1 MIGSIDI
8 KVNAAR
14 PNLPLAPLF
23 AFQDSPSSLRVMDVP
38 KSIGNWAITS
48 VKVAVEYPDNTT
60 VEKVAVRSGSVWV
73 ATLEGS
79 EVAGKVS
86 NGYEVLADGK
96 DEDGNDVTGY
106 VLGKGDVYILE
117 NGTELSR
124 LVGKIAV
131 RYMDEIPDVPTK
143 GDLMNSNGELRLFDG
158 EDWLVISTTEPPPV
172 YDSQIT
178 IKKNGTPVG
187 TFTVNADQPKAIDI
201 PVPSNTSDIV
211 NDSGFITVAAIPSD
225 ISAFNND
232 VGYIT
237 EAAIPSNVTAFNND
251 AGYITQEAIPSEISA
266 FQNDVGYLTSVS
278 WGEVQDKP
286 DVALMSDIPSNVS
299 ELENDVGYITA
310 SAIPSQVSAFEND
323 VGYLSTVS
331 WGQVTDKPDVALVSQ
346 IPTTTASLVNDSGF
360 ITASAIPSNVGAF
373 TNDVGYLTAS
383 SIPAIPSKTSDLQN
397 DSGFLTSTSTAFTAK
412 RDKTDL
418 SYEYHY
424 SESEYWNIPR
434 WVVVY
439 DGSTFNLDKYNPETM
454 EWTDGSGVWS
464 VKVDFA
470 GMDATPYFTLFHQT
484 NGVLA
489 VTPTE
494 GAGSTTWN
502 FTLLGEPGTVE
513 MDMDGTLTT
522 VDAVEKVVD
531 ERIVPKRDY
540 NDISYYAT
548 SETYSAYTH
557 GISTFTIA
565 TTWSNIG
572 EQTTN
577 APTVSANTTTWAL
590 DNGLGVLTADGS
602 TFYFQQSGS
611 AVGSSFSMDEL
622 KAGAVRRVFDIGG
635 YEGINV
641 TANANFFKTE
651 FALKDALPSKTSD
664 LVNDSGFIT
673 ASAIPSSY
681 SAIMDSS
688 GCVVNA
694 NLSAV
699 YYGEV
704 SKWVLTFYGKTYTLD
719 GPKTRASWSASAP
732 YSQGDTRGTLSWA
745 DNYWTLDWYYYDGS
759 DWGYPLQDYTE
770 APLEATSLQF
780 DEYVPV
786 QSCVWTS
793 GFSELVSGTLATKS
807 DLQDVVSAFPS
818 NVGAFTNDVG
828 YLTASSSS
836 FTNKRDY
843 DDLTYPGT
851 VYPSETHRIRE
862 FDLNIEGG
870 HNPSRYTLNKFSTNV
885 PNYGSMWAN
894 DEEYWNYA
902 VTTSNGEDFT
912 FNKYGEGGE
921 VATFT
926 MSDVTAGAI
935 TFTMTDDEIEYTCHL
950 SASMYETTLALKDY
964 VDA

>member
-14 PNLPLAPLF
+14 PNLPLCPLF

-131 RYMDEIPDVPTK
+131 RYMDEIPDVPAK

-158 EDWLVISTTEPPPV
+158 EDWVVISTTEPPPV

-201 PVPSNTSDIV
+201 PVPSRTSDIE
-211 NDSGFITVAAIPSD
+211 NDSGFITVAAIPST
-225 ISAFNND
+225 ISSFEND

-251 AGYITQEAIPSEISA
+251 AGYITQEAIPSEISAFENDVGYITAEAIPSQVSSFENDAGYITASALPTKVSELENDSGYITESAIPSNVGA

-299 ELENDVGYITA
+299 ELENDAGYITA
-310 SAIPSQVSAFEND
+310 NALPTKVSE
-323 VGYLSTVS
+323 LE
-331 WGQVTDKPDVALVSQ
+331 
-346 IPTTTASLVNDSGF
+346 NDSGF
-360 ITASAIPSNVGAF
+360 ITLAQVPTPSCIEDATGNRINA
-373 TNDVGYLTAS
+373 
-383 SIPAIPSKTSDLQN
+383 
-397 DSGFLTSTSTAFTAK
+397 
-412 RDKTDL
+412 DL
-418 SYEYHY
+418 SCTYIDNAWEVTDPSSNKYVLEYVGFIQSHHTW
-424 SESEYWNIPR
+424 ECVVPENIKLVLTYANDWELYVYTWQEVEPE
-434 WVVVY
+434 VY
-439 DGSTFNLDKYNPETM
+439 DWVRVVLGVYNGDSDIT
-454 EWTDGSGVWS
+454 TI
-464 VKVDFA
+464 
-470 GMDATPYFTLFHQT
+470 PYFVNAQT
-484 NGVLA
+484 
-489 VTPTE
+489 T
-494 GAGSTTWN
+494 
-502 FTLLGEPGTVE
+502 
-513 MDMDGTLTT
+513 
-522 VDAVEKVVD
+522 
-531 ERIVPKRDY
+531 Y
-540 NDISYYAT
+540 N
-548 SETYSAYTH
+548 YSAQRPVTKH
-557 GISTFTIA
+557 LTLA
-565 TTWSNIG
+565 TK
-572 EQTTN
+572 
-577 APTVSANTTTWAL
+577 
-590 DNGLGVLTADGS
+590 
-602 TFYFQQSGS
+602 
-611 AVGSSFSMDEL
+611 DEL
-622 KAGAVRRVFDIGG
+622 P
-635 YEGINV
+635 
-641 TANANFFKTE
+641 T
-651 FALKDALPSKTSD
+651 KTSD

-673 ASAIPSSY
+673 LSAI
-681 SAIMDSS
+681 
-688 GCVVNA
+688 
-694 NLSAV
+694 
-699 YYGEV
+699 
-704 SKWVLTFYGKTYTLD
+704 
-719 GPKTRASWSASAP
+719 
-732 YSQGDTRGTLSWA
+732 
-745 DNYWTLDWYYYDGS
+745 
-759 DWGYPLQDYTE
+759 
-770 APLEATSLQF
+770 
-780 DEYVPV
+780 
-786 QSCVWTS
+786 
-793 GFSELVSGTLATKS
+793 
-807 DLQDVVSAFPS
+807 PS

-885 PNYGSMWAN
+885 PNFGSMWAN
-894 DEEYWNYA
+894 DEEYWNFA
-902 VTTSNGEDFT
+902 VATSNGEDFT
-912 FNKYGEGGE
+912 FNKYG
-921 VATFT
+921 
-926 MSDVTAGAI
+926 
-935 TFTMTDDEIEYTCHL
+935 
-950 SASMYETTLALKDY
+950 
-964 VDA
+964 